1 MNCGCVISEVDD
13 FELLLIQGDY
23 ASFLFELTD
32 QNDEPLTDIENV
44 IFSSKQLKL
53 SKTLTK
59 VSETTYALIFENA
72 ETSVMTPVK
81 CTYDLTVEFSI
92 NASPVTVVYKAKFI
106 VLKKENA
113 IDE

>member
-13 FELLLIQGDY
+13 FAITFVQGDY

-32 QNDEPLTDIENV
+32 QNDDPLTDVENV
-44 IFSSKQLKL
+44 VFSSKQLKL

-59 VSETTYALIFENA
+59 VSDTTYALTFESA
-72 ETSVMTPVK
+72 ETAAMTPVK
-81 CTYDLTVEFSI
+81 CTYDLTVEFST
-92 NASPVTVVYKAKFI
+92 NASPVTLVYKARLI

>member
-13 FELLLIQGDY
+13 FTITFVQGDY

-32 QNDEPLTDIENV
+32 QNDEPLTDVKNV

-59 VSETTYALIFENA
+59 VSDTIYALTFESA
-72 ETSVMTPVK
+72 ETAAMTPVK
-81 CTYDLTVEFSI
+81 CTYDLTVEFST
-92 NASPVTVVYKAKFI
+92 NASPVTLVYKARLI